1 LLLSIHIQFKEE
13 KTMTYRIL
21 FGLNAIVAFLFG
33 VAILVVSS
41 MVIKQFGVDD
51 YASTRL
57 VAQFFGT
64 AMLALGLVL
73 WFAKDVTQEAVQRG
87 IGIALLIG
95 AAAGLIVTVL
105 GTVAG
110 TLRSLTWVAMLIYGL
125 FALGYGYL
133 VFLRP
138 RPQE

>member
-1 LLLSIHIQFKEE
+1 MS
-13 KTMTYRIL
+13 YRIL
-21 FGLNAIVAFLFG
+21 FVLNAIVAFLFG
-33 VAILVVSS
+33 VAFLVMSS
-41 MVIKQFGVDD
+41 MVIEQFGVDD

-73 WFAKDVTQEAVQRG
+73 WFAKDITQEAVQRG

-95 AAAGLIVTVL
+95 AAAGLIVTVI

-110 TLRSLTWVAMLIYGL
+110 TLRALSWVAMLVYGL
-125 FALGYGYL
+125 FALGYAYL

-138 RPQE
+138 RVQE

>member
-1 LLLSIHIQFKEE
+1 MS
-13 KTMTYRIL
+13 YRIL
-21 FGLNAIVAFLFG
+21 FVLNAIVAFLFG
-33 VAILVVSS
+33 VAFLVMSS
-41 MVIKQFGVDD
+41 MVIEQFGVDD

-73 WFAKDVTQEAVQRG
+73 WFARDITQETVQRG

-95 AAAGLIVTVL
+95 AAAGLIVTIV

-110 TLRSLTWVAMLIYGL
+110 TLRELSWVAMLIYGL
-125 FALGYGYL
+125 FVLGYAYV

-138 RPQE
+138 RVQE

>member
-1 LLLSIHIQFKEE
+1 
-13 KTMTYRIL
+13 MTYRIL
-21 FGLNAIVAFLFG
+21 FVLNAIVAFLFG
-33 VAILVVSS
+33 VAFLVVSS

-73 WFAKDVTQEAVQRG
+73 WFAKDITQETVQRG

-95 AAAGLIVTVL
+95 AAAGLIVTII

-110 TLRSLTWVAMLIYGL
+110 TLRSLSWAAMLIYGI
-125 FALGYGYL
+125 FALGYAYL

-138 RPQE
+138 RVQE